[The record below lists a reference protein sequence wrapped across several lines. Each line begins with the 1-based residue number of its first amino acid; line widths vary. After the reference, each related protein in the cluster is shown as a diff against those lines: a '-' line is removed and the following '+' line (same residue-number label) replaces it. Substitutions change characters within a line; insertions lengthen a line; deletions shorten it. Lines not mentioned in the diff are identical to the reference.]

1 MRKDSIFLSIFLF
14 FLFLT
19 ISVNKSL
26 AAKYPSLDVPEDILL
41 HVKEA
46 ASSQSPYSGNH
57 SVKQAV
63 DGSMESANWHVP
75 GVHHVEGEFVFEVP
89 ETIHYIIFSGADFNE
104 IAVSAMS
111 GSSWKDLGK
120 FDIGG
125 SRMIRFKKPLQKV
138 RKIRLTVDYPEGSSP
153 SFTVREISFYK
164 RVESVLNRKL
174 LKVFKDT
181 SCSSINPRCTLTD
194 LKALPEFLQMIAKKI
209 KSGDYE
215 DKEFRIASYKA
226 YSHPEFAAKVRN
238 INALNKFDNPTGIV
252 AEKGDEILVFV
263 GPTHGEDIGLAS
275 VSPAG
280 IESSSY
286 PLNEGVN
293 KIRINRSGLLYVM
306 YHTDI
311 STPKKPITVHIPVGS
326 GIVNGYFDVTRHTDK
341 DWKRMI
347 SNAPHSMFDIV
358 GRNSMMILH
367 TKYLKDYS
375 PDSITKS
382 VRVWDESVK
391 AMWKIMGFDKYP
403 QPHNNRQLG
412 VSVEGGAHM
421 FATWYYCGYSIG
433 DQGNT
438 LKNEVLAPGVLQG
451 NRLWGI
457 GHEIGHCYQHPF
469 NWRSMSESSNN
480 FFAQLILDQVTN
492 AINGNEQA
500 SDMENPCKYLLSE
513 AVKGMPFH
521 DLNGWAKW
529 GFAQYSFYLYFHKLG
544 INPEFY
550 PRLFESLRRKP
561 LSRQAYEVSEAH
573 LALYE
578 RICNISRADFTDDFE
593 IFNWFVPI
601 DRKGHQYGDYSFKM
615 TEEMARASKARI
627 AAKRYPKPKF
637 RIAFLHQHGKT
648 VNLWG
653 QNLHG
658 AQLNGY
664 WTKYKQNAKLSP
676 SVSASKKDNMIIVR
690 NGENAAAFCVV
701 TNGKVVG
708 YYDRQKF
715 DVSGV
720 EWNDTSKVYAIPIQT
735 AEPYKLIYAAGRSL
749 PCFGGLGKASRK
761 IIFREG
767 RVLGRLLFGCLE
779 VIYGPDAFHDF
790 RRFMDV
796 VQHALAILVGHWR
809 FIQRSA
815 GNAGGENTLHGS
827 LEFLQGKIGFSLFAG
842 HAAACAVR
850 R

>member
-1 MRKDSIFLSIFLF
+1 MDFYGTIGPACADAVLLQQMVEAGMTGIRMNLSHGPLAAHADWLALLRKAGVKKLLVDLQGPELRIGRLPQPLS
-14 FLFLT
+14 LT
-19 ISVNKSL
+19 AGQTVRLGAQGIPCPAALVHSVQPGQELLLDDGKLLARVDAVEPEALVCTVVRGGVLQSRKSL
-26 AAKYPSLDVPEDILL
+26 AAP
-41 HVKEA
+41 
-46 ASSQSPYSGNH
+46 
-57 SVKQAV
+57 
-63 DGSMESANWHVP
+63 
-75 GVHHVEGEFVFEVP
+75 
-89 ETIHYIIFSGADFNE
+89 GAD
-104 IAVSAMS
+104 IQM
-111 GSSWKDLGK
+111 
-120 FDIGG
+120 
-125 SRMIRFKKPLQKV
+125 P
-138 RKIRLTVDYPEGSSP
+138 
-153 SFTVREISFYK
+153 
-164 RVESVLNRKL
+164 
-174 LKVFKDT
+174 
-181 SCSSINPRCTLTD
+181 TLTTED
-194 LKALPEFLQMIAKKI
+194 KENLAIAAGCGVTGVMLPFVRGAADICNLRQALAEAGAPQLKILAKIENLAGVQALPEFLQLIARKV
-209 KSGDYE
+209 KSGAYE

-238 INALNKFDNPTGIV
+238 INALNKFDNPTGIA

-263 GPTHGEDIGLAS
+263 GPTHGEDIALAS

-280 IESSSY
+280 IESSTY

-293 KIRINRSGLLYVM
+293 KIKINRSGLLYVM

-311 STPKKPITVHIPVGS
+311 STPKKPVKVHIPVGS
-326 GIVNGYFDVTRHTDK
+326 GTVNGYFDVTRHTDK

-347 SNAPHSMFDIV
+347 GKAPHSMFDIV
-358 GRNSMMILH
+358 GRYSMMILH
-367 TKYLKDYS
+367 TEYLKAYS

-382 VRVWDESVK
+382 VMVWDESVR

-421 FATWYYCGYSIG
+421 FATWYYCGYSVG

-451 NRLWGI
+451 NRLWGF
-457 GHEIGHCYQHPF
+457 GHEVGHCYQHPF

-492 AINGNEQA
+492 PINGNELA

-513 AVKGMPFH
+513 AVKGLPFH

-550 PRLFESLRRKP
+550 PALFESLRRKP

-578 RICNISRADFTDDFE
+578 RICNVSRTDFTDDFE

-601 DRKGHQYGDYSFKM
+601 DHKGNQYGDYSFKM

-627 AAKRYPKPKF
+627 AARRYPKPKF

-648 VNLWG
+648 VDLWG

-658 AQLNGY
+658 SQLNGY

-676 SVSASKKDNMIIVR
+676 SVSASKKDSMIIVR

-735 AEPYKLIYAAGRSL
+735 AEPYKLIYSATRS
-749 PCFGGLGKASRK
+749 
-761 IIFREG
+761 
-767 RVLGRLLFGCLE
+767 
-779 VIYGPDAFHDF
+779 
-790 RRFMDV
+790 
-796 VQHALAILVGHWR
+796 
-809 FIQRSA
+809 
-815 GNAGGENTLHGS
+815 
-827 LEFLQGKIGFSLFAG
+827 
-842 HAAACAVR
+842 
-850 R
+850 

>member
-1 MRKDSIFLSIFLF
+1 MFTANMSF
-14 FLFLT
+14 
-19 ISVNKSL
+19 
-26 AAKYPSLDVPEDILL
+26 AEKYPSLDVPEDILL
-41 HVKEA
+41 QVKEA
-46 ASSQSPYSGNH
+46 SSPQPPYSGNH

-63 DGSMESANWHVP
+63 DGSLESANWHVP
-75 GVHHVEGEFVFEVP
+75 GARHVEGEFVFEAP
-89 ETIHYIIFSGADFNE
+89 DTINYITFSGANFNE
-104 IAVSAMS
+104 VSVSAMI
-111 GSSWKDLGK
+111 GSSWKNLGK
-120 FDIGG
+120 FDLGG
-125 SRMIRFKKPLQKV
+125 SKIIRFKNPLQKV
-138 RKIRLTVDYPEGSSP
+138 QKIKVAVDYPEGASP
-153 SFTVREISFYK
+153 AFTVREIGFYK
-164 RVESVLNRKL
+164 KTESPLNRQL
-174 LKVFKDT
+174 LKVFRDT
-181 SCSSINPRCTLTD
+181 SCSSINPRCTLAD
-194 LKALPEFLQMIAKKI
+194 LKALPEFLQMIARKV
-209 KSGDYE
+209 KSGAYE

-252 AEKGDEILVFV
+252 AETGDEILVFV
-263 GPTHGEDIGLAS
+263 GPTHGEEIGLAS

-280 IESSSY
+280 IESSTY

-293 KIRINRSGLLYVM
+293 KVKINRSGLLYVM

-311 STPKKPITVHIPVGS
+311 STPKKPVTVHIPLGS

-347 SNAPHSMFDIV
+347 SKAPHSMFDIV
-358 GRNSMMILH
+358 GRNAMMILH
-367 TKYLKDYS
+367 TEYLKAYS

-382 VRVWDESVK
+382 VKVWDESVR

-421 FATWYYCGYSIG
+421 FATWYYCGYSVG
-433 DQGNT
+433 NQGNT

-492 AINGNEQA
+492 PINGNELA

-550 PRLFESLRRKP
+550 PTLFESLRRKP
-561 LSRQAYEVSEAH
+561 LSTQAYEVSEAH

-578 RICNISRADFTDDFE
+578 RICNVSRTDFTDDFE

-601 DRKGHQYGDYSFKM
+601 DYKGNQYGEYSFKM

-648 VNLWG
+648 VDLWG
-653 QNLHG
+653 QKLHG
-658 AQLNGY
+658 SQLNGY

-676 SVSASKKDNMIIVR
+676 SVSASKKDGMITVR

-735 AEPYKLIYAAGRSL
+735 AEPYKLIYSAKRS
-749 PCFGGLGKASRK
+749 
-761 IIFREG
+761 
-767 RVLGRLLFGCLE
+767 
-779 VIYGPDAFHDF
+779 
-790 RRFMDV
+790 
-796 VQHALAILVGHWR
+796 
-809 FIQRSA
+809 
-815 GNAGGENTLHGS
+815 
-827 LEFLQGKIGFSLFAG
+827 
-842 HAAACAVR
+842 
-850 R
+850 

>member
-46 ASSQSPYSGNH
+46 ASSQPPYSGNH

-451 NRLWGI
+451 NRHWGI

-658 AQLNGY
+658 SQLNGY

-735 AEPYKLIYAAGRSL
+735 AEPYKLIYAAGRS
-749 PCFGGLGKASRK
+749 
-761 IIFREG
+761 
-767 RVLGRLLFGCLE
+767 
-779 VIYGPDAFHDF
+779 
-790 RRFMDV
+790 
-796 VQHALAILVGHWR
+796 
-809 FIQRSA
+809 
-815 GNAGGENTLHGS
+815 
-827 LEFLQGKIGFSLFAG
+827 
-842 HAAACAVR
+842 
-850 R
+850 

>member
-1 MRKDSIFLSIFLF
+1 
-14 FLFLT
+14 
-19 ISVNKSL
+19 
-26 AAKYPSLDVPEDILL
+26 
-41 HVKEA
+41 
-46 ASSQSPYSGNH
+46 
-57 SVKQAV
+57 
-63 DGSMESANWHVP
+63 
-75 GVHHVEGEFVFEVP
+75 
-89 ETIHYIIFSGADFNE
+89 
-104 IAVSAMS
+104 
-111 GSSWKDLGK
+111 
-120 FDIGG
+120 
-125 SRMIRFKKPLQKV
+125 
-138 RKIRLTVDYPEGSSP
+138 
-153 SFTVREISFYK
+153 
-164 RVESVLNRKL
+164 
-174 LKVFKDT
+174 
-181 SCSSINPRCTLTD
+181 
-194 LKALPEFLQMIAKKI
+194 
-209 KSGDYE
+209 
-215 DKEFRIASYKA
+215 
-226 YSHPEFAAKVRN
+226 
-238 INALNKFDNPTGIV
+238 
-252 AEKGDEILVFV
+252 
-263 GPTHGEDIGLAS
+263 
-275 VSPAG
+275 
-280 IESSSY
+280 
-286 PLNEGVN
+286 
-293 KIRINRSGLLYVM
+293 M

-457 GHEIGHCYQHPF
+457 GHEIGHRYQHPF

-578 RICNISRADFTDDFE
+578 RICNISRTDFTDDFE

-658 AQLNGY
+658 SQLNGY

-735 AEPYKLIYAAGRSL
+735 AEPYKLIYAAGRS
-749 PCFGGLGKASRK
+749 
-761 IIFREG
+761 
-767 RVLGRLLFGCLE
+767 
-779 VIYGPDAFHDF
+779 
-790 RRFMDV
+790 
-796 VQHALAILVGHWR
+796 
-809 FIQRSA
+809 
-815 GNAGGENTLHGS
+815 
-827 LEFLQGKIGFSLFAG
+827 
-842 HAAACAVR
+842 
-850 R
+850 

>member
-26 AAKYPSLDVPEDILL
+26 AAKYPSLDVPKDILL

-120 FDIGG
+120 FDTGG

-578 RICNISRADFTDDFE
+578 RICNISRTDFTDDFE

-658 AQLNGY
+658 SQLNGY

-735 AEPYKLIYAAGRSL
+735 AEPYKLIYAAGRS
-749 PCFGGLGKASRK
+749 
-761 IIFREG
+761 
-767 RVLGRLLFGCLE
+767 
-779 VIYGPDAFHDF
+779 
-790 RRFMDV
+790 
-796 VQHALAILVGHWR
+796 
-809 FIQRSA
+809 
-815 GNAGGENTLHGS
+815 
-827 LEFLQGKIGFSLFAG
+827 
-842 HAAACAVR
+842 
-850 R
+850 

>member
-451 NRLWGI
+451 TRLWGI

-648 VNLWG
+648 VNLWV

-735 AEPYKLIYAAGRSL
+735 AEPYKLIYAAGRS
-749 PCFGGLGKASRK
+749 
-761 IIFREG
+761 
-767 RVLGRLLFGCLE
+767 
-779 VIYGPDAFHDF
+779 
-790 RRFMDV
+790 
-796 VQHALAILVGHWR
+796 
-809 FIQRSA
+809 
-815 GNAGGENTLHGS
+815 
-827 LEFLQGKIGFSLFAG
+827 
-842 HAAACAVR
+842 
-850 R
+850 

>member
-26 AAKYPSLDVPEDILL
+26 AAKYPSLDVPKDILL

-412 VSVEGGAHM
+412 VSVEGGAICLQPGITA
-421 FATWYYCGYSIG
+421 AT
-433 DQGNT
+433 
-438 LKNEVLAPGVLQG
+438 VL
-451 NRLWGI
+451 
-457 GHEIGHCYQHPF
+457 EI
-469 NWRSMSESSNN
+469 R
-480 FFAQLILDQVTN
+480 
-492 AINGNEQA
+492 
-500 SDMENPCKYLLSE
+500 
-513 AVKGMPFH
+513 
-521 DLNGWAKW
+521 
-529 GFAQYSFYLYFHKLG
+529 
-544 INPEFY
+544 
-550 PRLFESLRRKP
+550 
-561 LSRQAYEVSEAH
+561 
-573 LALYE
+573 
-578 RICNISRADFTDDFE
+578 E
-593 IFNWFVPI
+593 I
-601 DRKGHQYGDYSFKM
+601 R
-615 TEEMARASKARI
+615 
-627 AAKRYPKPKF
+627 
-637 RIAFLHQHGKT
+637 
-648 VNLWG
+648 
-653 QNLHG
+653 
-658 AQLNGY
+658 
-664 WTKYKQNAKLSP
+664 
-676 SVSASKKDNMIIVR
+676 
-690 NGENAAAFCVV
+690 
-701 TNGKVVG
+701 
-708 YYDRQKF
+708 
-715 DVSGV
+715 
-720 EWNDTSKVYAIPIQT
+720 
-735 AEPYKLIYAAGRSL
+735 
-749 PCFGGLGKASRK
+749 
-761 IIFREG
+761 
-767 RVLGRLLFGCLE
+767 
-779 VIYGPDAFHDF
+779 
-790 RRFMDV
+790 
-796 VQHALAILVGHWR
+796 
-809 FIQRSA
+809 
-815 GNAGGENTLHGS
+815 
-827 LEFLQGKIGFSLFAG
+827 
-842 HAAACAVR
+842 
-850 R
+850 

>member
-451 NRLWGI
+451 TRLWGI

-735 AEPYKLIYAAGRSL
+735 AEPYKLIYAAGRS
-749 PCFGGLGKASRK
+749 
-761 IIFREG
+761 
-767 RVLGRLLFGCLE
+767 
-779 VIYGPDAFHDF
+779 
-790 RRFMDV
+790 
-796 VQHALAILVGHWR
+796 
-809 FIQRSA
+809 
-815 GNAGGENTLHGS
+815 
-827 LEFLQGKIGFSLFAG
+827 
-842 HAAACAVR
+842 
-850 R
+850 

>member
-433 DQGNT
+433 DQGN
-438 LKNEVLAPGVLQG
+438 
-451 NRLWGI
+451 RLWGI

-735 AEPYKLIYAAGRSL
+735 AEPYKLIYAAGRS
-749 PCFGGLGKASRK
+749 
-761 IIFREG
+761 
-767 RVLGRLLFGCLE
+767 
-779 VIYGPDAFHDF
+779 
-790 RRFMDV
+790 
-796 VQHALAILVGHWR
+796 
-809 FIQRSA
+809 
-815 GNAGGENTLHGS
+815 
-827 LEFLQGKIGFSLFAG
+827 
-842 HAAACAVR
+842 
-850 R
+850 

>member
-1 MRKDSIFLSIFLF
+1 
-14 FLFLT
+14 
-19 ISVNKSL
+19 
-26 AAKYPSLDVPEDILL
+26 
-41 HVKEA
+41 
-46 ASSQSPYSGNH
+46 
-57 SVKQAV
+57 
-63 DGSMESANWHVP
+63 MESA
-75 GVHHVEGEFVFEVP
+75 
-89 ETIHYIIFSGADFNE
+89 
-104 IAVSAMS
+104 
-111 GSSWKDLGK
+111 
-120 FDIGG
+120 
-125 SRMIRFKKPLQKV
+125 
-138 RKIRLTVDYPEGSSP
+138 
-153 SFTVREISFYK
+153 
-164 RVESVLNRKL
+164 LNRKL

-438 LKNEVLAPGVLQG
+438 LKMK
-451 NRLWGI
+451 
-457 GHEIGHCYQHPF
+457 C
-469 NWRSMSESSNN
+469 S
-480 FFAQLILDQVTN
+480 
-492 AINGNEQA
+492 
-500 SDMENPCKYLLSE
+500 LL
-513 AVKGMPFH
+513 
-521 DLNGWAKW
+521 
-529 GFAQYSFYLYFHKLG
+529 
-544 INPEFY
+544 EF
-550 PRLFESLRRKP
+550 
-561 LSRQAYEVSEAH
+561 
-573 LALYE
+573 
-578 RICNISRADFTDDFE
+578 
-593 IFNWFVPI
+593 
-601 DRKGHQYGDYSFKM
+601 
-615 TEEMARASKARI
+615 
-627 AAKRYPKPKF
+627 
-637 RIAFLHQHGKT
+637 
-648 VNLWG
+648 
-653 QNLHG
+653 
-658 AQLNGY
+658 
-664 WTKYKQNAKLSP
+664 
-676 SVSASKKDNMIIVR
+676 
-690 NGENAAAFCVV
+690 
-701 TNGKVVG
+701 
-708 YYDRQKF
+708 
-715 DVSGV
+715 
-720 EWNDTSKVYAIPIQT
+720 
-735 AEPYKLIYAAGRSL
+735 
-749 PCFGGLGKASRK
+749 
-761 IIFREG
+761 FRETA
-767 RVLGRLLFGCLE
+767 FGE
-779 VIYGPDAFHDF
+779 SGMKSVIATS
-790 RRFMDV
+790 
-796 VQHALAILVGHWR
+796 I
-809 FIQRSA
+809 RST
-815 GNAGGENTLHGS
+815 G
-827 LEFLQGKIGFSLFAG
+827 
-842 HAAACAVR
+842 AACRKVPTIFCPADSGPGDQCH
-850 R
+850 

>member
-1 MRKDSIFLSIFLF
+1 M
-14 FLFLT
+14 
-19 ISVNKSL
+19 
-26 AAKYPSLDVPEDILL
+26 
-41 HVKEA
+41 KEA

-457 GHEIGHCYQHPF
+457 CIEIGHCYQHPF

-735 AEPYKLIYAAGRSL
+735 AEPYKLIYAAGRS
-749 PCFGGLGKASRK
+749 
-761 IIFREG
+761 
-767 RVLGRLLFGCLE
+767 
-779 VIYGPDAFHDF
+779 
-790 RRFMDV
+790 
-796 VQHALAILVGHWR
+796 
-809 FIQRSA
+809 
-815 GNAGGENTLHGS
+815 
-827 LEFLQGKIGFSLFAG
+827 
-842 HAAACAVR
+842 
-850 R
+850 

>member
-63 DGSMESANWHVP
+63 DGSMESANLHAP
-75 GVHHVEGEFVFEVP
+75 GVHHVEGEFVVEVP

-111 GSSWKDLGK
+111 GSSWKDHGK

-480 FFAQLILDQVTN
+480 FFAPLNLDQVTT
-492 AINGNEQA
+492 AKKGNEQS

-664 WTKYKQNAKLSP
+664 WTKYTQNAKLSP

-735 AEPYKLIYAAGRSL
+735 AEPYKLIYAAGRS
-749 PCFGGLGKASRK
+749 
-761 IIFREG
+761 
-767 RVLGRLLFGCLE
+767 
-779 VIYGPDAFHDF
+779 
-790 RRFMDV
+790 
-796 VQHALAILVGHWR
+796 
-809 FIQRSA
+809 
-815 GNAGGENTLHGS
+815 
-827 LEFLQGKIGFSLFAG
+827 
-842 HAAACAVR
+842 
-850 R
+850 